1 MVSLL
6 VKSREQLEMLKDY
19 ACKLLKISNMNSSK
33 IVLVASTDHEKCVN
47 HFTASR
53 DLSEHDHNANK
64 HF

>member
-19 ACKLLKISNMNSSK
+19 ARRLLKKSNMNSSK
-33 IVLVASTDHEKCVN
+33 IVFVASTEKCVN

-53 DLSEHDHNANK
+53 DLGEHDHNANK
-64 HF
+64 PI

>member
-19 ACKLLKISNMNSSK
+19 ASRLLKISNMNSSK
-33 IVLVASTDHEKCVN
+33 IVFVASAEKCIN
-47 HFTASR
+47 HFTVSR

>member
-1 MVSLL
+1 
-6 VKSREQLEMLKDY
+6 MLKDY
-19 ACKLLKISNMNSSK
+19 ACRLLKISNMNSSK
-33 IVLVASTDHEKCVN
+33 IVFVASTEKCVN

>member
-1 MVSLL
+1 
-6 VKSREQLEMLKDY
+6 MLKDY
-19 ACKLLKISNMNSSK
+19 ASRLLKISNMNSSK
-33 IVLVASTDHEKCVN
+33 IVFVASAEKCIN

>member
-1 MVSLL
+1 MASLL
-6 VKSREQLEMLKDY
+6 VKNREQLEMLKDY
-19 ACKLLKISNMNSSK
+19 ACRLLKISNMNSSK
-33 IVLVASTDHEKCVN
+33 IVFVASTEKCVN